1 MTCFFPCIHILCH
14 PSTSSYTYTTR
25 HTSRQKLLSSSK
37 LWLPSFP
44 PRPSIILH
52 YLFLTSQSDSD
63 TFLAQ
68 VSFNRLLWPPLPSL
82 HNTPSLYLRLTLTT
96 TSEAKTSLRSLI
108 VAPAWAYCSSP
119 NLEDSPAPDSTTTLK
134 PCLMS
139 AWTPAGDSAT
149 LRSFWKISLGTPT
162 VSCLYGIPREGK
174 MIWWNSQTEGNF
186 LMSYK
191 S

>member
-14 PSTSSYTYTTR
+14 SSTSSYTYTTR

-44 PRPSIILH
+44 PLPSIIPH

-68 VSFNRLLWPPLPSL
+68 VSWVLSSSL
-82 HNTPSLYLRLTLTT
+82 STHTPSLYLRLTLTT
-96 TSEAKTSLRSLI
+96 TSDAKTSLRSLI

-174 MIWWNSQTEGNF
+174 MIWWNSQTEGKF